1 MLDYETLSNLG
12 DNVDIYMHCDTLQEA
27 YERIKPYEELGKVK
41 MESFFAPSL
50 GQHVQKLKICKE
62 TEKGEISIV
71 AFYQND

>member
-1 MLDYETLSNLG
+1 MFDYETLSSLG

-27 YERIKPYEELGKVK
+27 YERIKPYKRLGEVN

-50 GQHVQKLKICKE
+50 GEHVQKLEICRE

-71 AFYQND
+71 AFYK